1 MNREIKFRGKRID
14 SKEWVYGV
22 PVKSNYGISIV
33 STIYHVDCAEY
44 NVDEFSVIPETI
56 GQFTGLLDKNG
67 KEIYEG
73 DLLDCDPSPQLPEN
87 PIKVGWSNKYASFV
101 LNKSGWA
108 YSHYFGEA
116 LNPEDCEIIGNI
128 HDNPELIK

>member
-1 MNREIKFRGKRID
+1 MNREIKFRGKR
-14 SKEWVYGV
+14 KEGNEWFYGLLY
-22 PVKSNYGISIV
+22 KSNEDYYIQVEGCLNSPDYYMV
-33 STIYHVDCAEY
+33 RT
-44 NVDEFSVIPETI
+44 ETV

>member
-1 MNREIKFRGKRID
+1 MNREIKFRGKRKEGSEWLYGLPYKVNNDYYIQVEGGLNSPDYYRVD
-14 SKEWVYGV
+14 S
-22 PVKSNYGISIV
+22 N
-33 STIYHVDCAEY
+33 
-44 NVDEFSVIPETI
+44 TI